1 MKLPPKVE
9 NVWKRF
15 LAIMS
20 LPDLLVLAC
29 LWASGFSLGY
39 YTKSA
44 YVYDNLWPHWYALVG
59 GVMALALTL
68 GWTLRKHKKQQYS
81 YDHYYIMF
89 YGLLCSLMGSC
100 FMLTKQ
106 L

>member
-1 MKLPPKVE
+1 VSQVLSSIY
-9 NVWKRF
+9 F
-15 LAIMS
+15 S
-20 LPDLLVLAC
+20 TYYSFDFFHFLVLGC

-39 YTKSA
+39 YAKSA

-59 GVMALALTL
+59 GVVALALTL
-68 GWTLRKHKKQQYS
+68 GWTLRKHKRQQYS

-106 L
+106 LGE